1 MTALLE
7 ADSVAVTFG
16 GSFGKPLKRAVD
28 DISLDVGGPEP
39 KITAVVGESGSG
51 KTTLTR
57 LLLGFLRP
65 TSGSVRYKGRE
76 LAAMTAEE
84 HTAFRREVQAIFQ
97 DPFDVYNPFY
107 KVDRVLLKPLR
118 NFGIATSRAE
128 AYARIEQALSTVGLR
143 PRETLGRYP
152 HQLSGGQR
160 QRVMIARAL
169 LLQPKIILADEPVSM
184 VDASLR
190 ATILESLYRLRTDLG
205 ISLIYVTHDLTTAY
219 QISDDVVV
227 LYGDGTGGF
236 SAPQSVA
243 TGASPY
249 AVLSADFNGDG
260 KQDLAT
266 ANFSGNTVSV
276 LLGDGAGGFLAAPS
290 PGMVTAP
297 VSLAVGYLDGDQRL
311 DLVVAGGS
319 PAQVYV
325 LLGGG
330 DGTFTLRPLMRPAFS
345 RLAAWR
351 AIPRSTAT

>member
-1 MTALLE
+1 MTALLQ
-7 ADSVAVTFG
+7 ADNVAVTFG
-16 GSFGKPLKRAVD
+16 GSLGKPLKRAVD
-28 DISLDVGGPEP
+28 GISVDVGGPEP

-84 HTAFRREVQAIFQ
+84 HTAFRCEVQAIFQ

-118 NFGIATSRAE
+118 NFGIATSTAE

-143 PRETLGRYP
+143 PQETLGRYP

-227 LYGDGTGGF
+227 LYGGKIVEVGDVE
-236 SAPQSVA
+236 SVIQRPEHPY
-243 TGASPY
+243 TQELIGAIPPP
-249 AVLSADFNGDG
+249 DPNQPWG
-260 KQDLAT
+260 QR
-266 ANFSGNTVSV
+266 
-276 LLGDGAGGFLAAPS
+276 
-290 PGMVTAP
+290 AP
-297 VSLAVGYLDGDQRL
+297 VEKPADTVPAIAANGCPFANRCPYVMPVCRAETPPLFQTSAGRRTACHLYDPTLANKPRADRQRAL
-311 DLVVAGGS
+311 S
-319 PAQVYV
+319 
-325 LLGGG
+325 
-330 DGTFTLRPLMRPAFS
+330 
-345 RLAAWR
+345 
-351 AIPRSTAT
+351 

>member
-1 MTALLE
+1 MTA
-7 ADSVAVTFG
+7 
-16 GSFGKPLKRAVD
+16 
-28 DISLDVGGPEP
+28 
-39 KITAVVGESGSG
+39 
-51 KTTLTR
+51 LTR

-65 TSGSVRYKGRE
+65 TSGSVRYRGRE

-118 NFGIATSRAE
+118 NFGIATARAD

-143 PRETLGRYP
+143 PQETLGRYP

-227 LYGDGTGGF
+227 LYGGKVVEVGDVE
-236 SAPQSVA
+236 SVIQRPEHPY
-243 TGASPY
+243 TQELIGAIPPP
-249 AVLSADFNGDG
+249 DPNQPWGR
-260 KQDLAT
+260 Q
-266 ANFSGNTVSV
+266 
-276 LLGDGAGGFLAAPS
+276 
-290 PGMVTAP
+290 AP
-297 VSLAVGYLDGDQRL
+297 VEKPADTVPAIAANGCPFAHRCPHVMPVCRTETPPLVRTSAGRRTACHLYDPALSGRPEADRERALA
-311 DLVVAGGS
+311 
-319 PAQVYV
+319 
-325 LLGGG
+325 
-330 DGTFTLRPLMRPAFS
+330 
-345 RLAAWR
+345 
-351 AIPRSTAT
+351 

>member
-1 MTALLE
+1 
-7 ADSVAVTFG
+7 
-16 GSFGKPLKRAVD
+16 
-28 DISLDVGGPEP
+28 
-39 KITAVVGESGSG
+39 
-51 KTTLTR
+51 
-57 LLLGFLRP
+57 
-65 TSGSVRYKGRE
+65 
-76 LAAMTAEE
+76 MTAEE

-118 NFGIATSRAE
+118 NFGIATSRAD

-227 LYGDGTGGF
+227 LYGGKIVEVGDVE
-236 SAPQSVA
+236 SVIQRPEHPY
-243 TGASPY
+243 TQELIGAIPPP
-249 AVLSADFNGDG
+249 DPNQPWG
-260 KQDLAT
+260 QR
-266 ANFSGNTVSV
+266 
-276 LLGDGAGGFLAAPS
+276 
-290 PGMVTAP
+290 AP
-297 VSLAVGYLDGDQRL
+297 VDKPADTVPAIAANGCPFANRCPFAMPVCRTETPPLFQTSAGRRTACHLYDPALADVP
-311 DLVVAGGS
+311 GS
-319 PAQVYV
+319 GRATVPA
-325 LLGGG
+325 
-330 DGTFTLRPLMRPAFS
+330 
-345 RLAAWR
+345 
-351 AIPRSTAT
+351 